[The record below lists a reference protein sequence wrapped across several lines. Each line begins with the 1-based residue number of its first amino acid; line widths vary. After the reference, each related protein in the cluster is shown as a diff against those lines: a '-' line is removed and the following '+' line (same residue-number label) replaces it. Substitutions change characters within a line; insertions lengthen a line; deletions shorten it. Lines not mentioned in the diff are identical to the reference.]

1 MSDLTVKILQQI
13 RDGVV
18 KLDAR
23 LDETNRR
30 IDGLDQRA
38 MVVEHILRDVHG
50 QVLIVSRHVKKQD
63 IVIDDVR
70 KRVGKLEKTG
80 GS

>member
-70 KRVGKLEKTG
+70 KRVGKLEKKG